1 MDTETPERA
10 KPDAHARRAR
20 AIILVVMAVFIVAP
34 VIVWL
39 LTGRG
44 SQPKP

>member
-1 MDTETPERA
+1 MDTETQETA
-10 KPDAHARRAR
+10 KQDARARRAR
-20 AIILVVMAVFIVAP
+20 AIILVLMAVFIAAP

-44 SQPKP
+44 AQPRP

>member
-1 MDTETPERA
+1 MDPETPETA
-10 KPDAHARRAR
+10 KADPRARRAR
-20 AIILVVMAVFIVAP
+20 AIILVVMAVFIAAP

-44 SQPKP
+44 AQPRP